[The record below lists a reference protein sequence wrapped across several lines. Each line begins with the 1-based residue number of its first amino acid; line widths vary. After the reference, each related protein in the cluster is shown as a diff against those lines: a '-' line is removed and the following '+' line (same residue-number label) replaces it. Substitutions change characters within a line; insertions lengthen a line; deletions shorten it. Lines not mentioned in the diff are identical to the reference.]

1 MTEAQVK
8 FCEDTPSPVLSN
20 VAQFTMNSVC
30 VQFYYLG
37 VCRHIEIKTER
48 ANLGARTHQLSTNVQ
63 DEMSTTVVDEM
74 STIVVDEMST
84 TVVDGISTTV
94 VDNSATGFRAR

>member
-1 MTEAQVK
+1 
-8 FCEDTPSPVLSN
+8 
-20 VAQFTMNSVC
+20 

-84 TVVDGISTTV
+84 TVVDGMSTTV